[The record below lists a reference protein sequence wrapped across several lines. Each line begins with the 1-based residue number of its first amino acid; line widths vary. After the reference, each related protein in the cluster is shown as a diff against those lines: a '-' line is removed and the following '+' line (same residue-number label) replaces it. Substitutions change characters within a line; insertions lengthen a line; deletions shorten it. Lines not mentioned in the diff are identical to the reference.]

1 MPSSGLAADAARAAF
16 RRQVEA
22 KGHAV
27 TNVRQAIAGLNAS
40 FARGD
45 LQLTPG
51 VEQMLADLHVALQQD
66 DGQNLGGKSAEA
78 GRFIAR
84 ALMRELDRA

>member
-1 MPSSGLAADAARAAF
+1 MPSSGPAAEVARTAF

-27 TNVRQAIAGLNAS
+27 TNVRQAIADLNTS

-45 LQLTPG
+45 LQSTPE
-51 VEQMLADLHVALQQD
+51 VEGMLADLHVALQQD
-66 DGQNLGGKSAEA
+66 EGQNLGGKSAEA
-78 GRFIAR
+78 ARFIAR